1 MNRWK
6 PSVLHEGEGNIRNIK
21 WRGHLIA
28 WANNMVSIFHL
39 HYVYKNISVLHWLLK
54 FFSMLIARIFSL
66 KTEFVE
72 MCIKGIEG

>member
-6 PSVLHEGEGNIRNIK
+6 PSVLHEGEGNIRNVK

-39 HYVYKNISVLHWLLK
+39 HYMSKNISVLHWLLE
-54 FFSMLIARIFSL
+54 FFNANCQNIQL
-66 KTEFVE
+66 KNGAFVE
-72 MCIKGIEG
+72 LGIKGIEG